1 MFDFI
6 LNGATNYSSFNV
18 PHNVC
23 IKNYKEQFV
32 SLLFTFT
39 VYNDS
44 IQGKEISASKW
55 NSYLLASFAPK
66 RVKYFCFL
74 PKWSVSF
81 FKARSWPFCKIFGA
95 MIFSWP
101 SNRVLSGLKTNQ
113 ALMALA
119 QRYFSH
125 FHLSKRR
132 PKQLQLQHLGW
143 IEQRKTNPSTIN
155 DQKLMF
161 STECVISDTLWYC
174 FNKDRASA
182 QVCQF

>member
-23 IKNYKEQFV
+23 NKNYKEQFV
-32 SLLFTFT
+32 SLLFTFKIT
-39 VYNDS
+39 ITI
-44 IQGKEISASKW
+44 IQGKEISTSKL
-55 NSYLLASFAPK
+55 NSYLLVSFAPK
-66 RVKYFCFL
+66 QVKYFCFL

-81 FKARSWPFCKIFGA
+81 FKARSWPFSKIFGA

-113 ALMALA
+113 ILMVLA

-125 FHLSKRR
+125 FHLSKSR
-132 PKQLQLQHLGW
+132 PQQLQWQHLGW
-143 IEQRKTNPSTIN
+143 IEQCKTNPSTMN

-161 STECVISDTLWYC
+161 FTECVISDNLWHC
-174 FNKDRASA
+174 FNKDTASEHA
-182 QVCQF
+182 CQF